1 MPPKRSE
8 LARLAGKANRR
19 EPMTRPEV
27 AKLLG
32 VSRQAVE
39 KCEKRALRKLEKA
52 LRPAR
57 GEEVRDG

>member
-19 EPMTRPEV
+19 EPMTQAEV

-32 VSRQAVE
+32 VSRQAVG
-39 KCEKRALRKLEKA
+39 KCEVRALAKISKA

-57 GEEVRDG
+57 GEEVR